1 VPSNPIRVHTA
12 YLTEM
17 KMQIFRKIGLGL
29 LAVTL
34 LGWSGWTL
42 WARTRTWCPVDVP
55 LSLFQGGV
63 TTTSDFTV
71 NLTGPYDIE
80 VEATGNGN
88 VPLKEVTCSLGIGPL
103 WPEKACSTKSV
114 VRTSWKLTNQDKTIA
129 EGLSDSEHGGWTAE
143 AWSQAGRTIGA
154 FNAQRG
160 QTFKLRVQTLADA
173 TSLSATNPRLKVRVG
188 GTAFES
194 TLVFT
199 GLLNV
204 AFVVI
209 GILGVLLVLISFRY
223 ARRKSFSVNGSSA
236 TLPWL

>member
-1 VPSNPIRVHTA
+1 
-12 YLTEM
+12 
-17 KMQIFRKIGLGL
+17 MQISRKIGLGL
-29 LAVTL
+29 LAVTV

-42 WARTRTWCPVDVP
+42 WARTRTWCPVNVP
-55 LSLFQGGV
+55 LSLSKGGV

-71 NLTGPYDIE
+71 NLTGPYKIE
-80 VEATGNGN
+80 IEATGNSK

-103 WPEKACSTKSV
+103 WPEKECSTRSV
-114 VRTSWKLTNQDKTIA
+114 VTTSWKLTSQDKTVA

-143 AWSQAGRTIGA
+143 GWSQAGRTIGA
-154 FNAQRG
+154 FNARRG

-173 TSLSATNPRLKVRVG
+173 TSLSATKPRLKVSVG

-204 AFVVI
+204 AFSVI
-209 GILGVLLVLISFRY
+209 GIIGIVLVLISFRS
-223 ARRKSFSVNGSSA
+223 ARRKSLSVNQSPA
-236 TLPWL
+236 TMR